1 MHSPEVSDKDNIE
14 IIINNEP
21 APITPPNVTE
31 VKLDSPVVVKE
42 DKS

>member
-14 IIINNEP
+14 IITNNEP
-21 APITPPNVTE
+21 APITPPHVTE
-31 VKLDSPVVVKE
+31 VKLESPVVVKE